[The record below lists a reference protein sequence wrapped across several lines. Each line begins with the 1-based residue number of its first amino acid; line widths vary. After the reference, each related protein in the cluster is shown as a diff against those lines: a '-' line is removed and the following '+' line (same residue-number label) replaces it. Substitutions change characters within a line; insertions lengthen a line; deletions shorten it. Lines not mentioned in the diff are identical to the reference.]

1 VALVFVAVGSL
12 WVVLTD
18 LLVYRLL
25 EDPLWFA
32 RFQTV
37 KDWLFV
43 GVVGVLL
50 YMATHRMVRRL
61 ARSNATFRAVVSSIS
76 DGVLLL
82 DRDGAISLAN
92 PAAAQ
97 ILGTAQ
103 PSLVGVSGAEFA
115 RRFRVSL
122 PNGLQLP
129 PERFASQR
137 ALTGESP
144 PPYKAVLHPPGKPEV
159 IAIVTGA
166 PVRPIPEGPVALAVS
181 IMHDVTAVE
190 KLQRMRDAFI
200 SSAAHTLKTPVAI
213 IDAQSDQLA
222 SGLATSPAAASAAIK
237 LQCGRIRRLIDN
249 LVVLAR
255 LRSESLQLELEAVD
269 FASVVI
275 DAAHEMEEASPVHT
289 LRATIRVD
297 SMVFG
302 DRDRLGL
309 VVRNLIEVAYR
320 RAVANTEVTL
330 VLDATDGYGRVSVSY
345 EPLAPFDVL
354 SDVDAGASFTGL
366 EIERYV
372 NAELVKATNGHLGS
386 VAGSDHH
393 REDWIQI
400 PTFEDHALA

>member
-1 VALVFVAVGSL
+1 MFVAAGSV
-12 WVVLTD
+12 WVLLTNLIIYYLHD
-18 LLVYRLL
+18 
-25 EDPLWFA
+25 DPLWIA
-32 RFQTV
+32 RIQV
-37 KDWLFV
+37 
-43 GVVGVLL
+43 
-50 YMATHRMVRRL
+50 VRRL
-61 ARSNATFRAVVSSIS
+61 ARSNATFRAVVSAIS

-103 PSLVGVSGAEFA
+103 PELLGVSGAEFA

-122 PNGLQLP
+122 PNGRQLP

-144 PPYKAVLHPPGKPEV
+144 PPYKAVLHPPGKAEV

-166 PVRPIPEGPVALAVS
+166 PVRPTPEGPVALAVS

-190 KLQRMRDAFI
+190 KMQRMRDAFI

-213 IDAQSDQLA
+213 IAAQADLQA
-222 SGLATSPAAASAAIK
+222 SGMAPSPSASTAAIK

-255 LRSESLQLELEAVD
+255 LRSESLKLELEALD
-269 FASVVI
+269 LASIVSEAVH
-275 DAAHEMEEASPVHT
+275 DMQDASPLHV
-289 LRATIRVD
+289 LRANLRVD

-309 VVRNLIEVAYR
+309 VIQNLIEVAYR
-320 RAVANTEVTL
+320 RALDNTEVEL

-345 EPLAPFDVL
+345 QPVAPFDVL
-354 SDVDAGASFTGL
+354 SEDPSAGFTGL

-372 NAELVKATNGHLGS
+372 NAELVKATNGFLGS
-386 VAGSDHH
+386 AVISET
-393 REDWIQI
+393 RRQDWIQI
-400 PTFEDHALA
+400 PTFEDQSFA

>member
-1 VALVFVAVGSL
+1 MFVAGGSV
-12 WVVLTD
+12 WVLLTD
-18 LLVYRLL
+18 LLVYRLIA
-25 EDPLWFA
+25 DPLWIS

-37 KDWLFV
+37 KDWMFIAV
-43 GVVGVLL
+43 AGVLL
-50 YMATHRMVRRL
+50 YLVAHRFVRRL

-103 PSLVGVSGAEFA
+103 PDLLGVSGAEFA

-144 PPYKAVLHPPGKPEV
+144 PPYKAILHPPGKPEV

-200 SSAAHTLKTPVAI
+200 SSAAHTLKTPVAVI
-213 IDAQSDQLA
+213 EAQTDQLA
-222 SGLATSPAAASAAIK
+222 SGLAPSPTTSTAAIR
-237 LQCGRIRRLIDN
+237 LECGRIRRLIDN

-255 LRSESLQLELEAVD
+255 LRSESLHLELEAVD
-269 FASVVI
+269 LASVVG
-275 DAAHEMEEASPVHT
+275 DAAAEMQEASPVHS
-289 LRATIRVD
+289 LRVRVRVH
-297 SMVFG
+297 SMAFG
-302 DRDRLGL
+302 DRERLGL
-309 VVRNLIEVAYR
+309 VIRNLIEVAYR
-320 RAVANTEVTL
+320 RAVTNTEVTL
-330 VLDATDGYGRVSVSY
+330 VLDATDGYGRVSASY

-354 SDVDAGASFTGL
+354 SDVDPGQGFTGL

-372 NAELVKATNGHLGS
+372 NAELVRATNGTHGS
-386 VAGSDHH
+386 VAVSENC
-393 REDWIQI
+393 RQDWIQI
-400 PTFEDHALA
+400 PTFEDHTLA